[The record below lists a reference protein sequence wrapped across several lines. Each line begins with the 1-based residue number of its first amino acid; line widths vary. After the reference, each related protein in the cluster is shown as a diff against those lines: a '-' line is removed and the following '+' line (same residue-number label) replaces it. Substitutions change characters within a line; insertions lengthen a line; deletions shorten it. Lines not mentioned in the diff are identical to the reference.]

1 MKENVKNSFD
11 MIHHDLML
19 LLLLLLL
26 LLLFLFFFDSLILH
40 YNYSSFL

>member
-1 MKENVKNSFD
+1 MKENVTNSFD
-11 MIHHDLML
+11 MIHHDLM

>member
-1 MKENVKNSFD
+1 MKENVTNSFD